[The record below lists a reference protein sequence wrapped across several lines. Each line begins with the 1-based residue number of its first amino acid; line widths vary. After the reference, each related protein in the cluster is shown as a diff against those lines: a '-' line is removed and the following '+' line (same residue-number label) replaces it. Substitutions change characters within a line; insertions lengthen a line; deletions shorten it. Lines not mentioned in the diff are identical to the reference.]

1 VRRLGPLVTWAVLA
15 VGLTGAAAA
24 AQPREALGGAVGD
37 LRVVSTTLPTG
48 LGWTPPVAA
57 AGALVPGRGVGAEG
71 GVFVFAGPGR
81 FRRLSFGA
89 TGFVAEGR
97 ATGVSATGADT
108 PTMATRM
115 FAAAPH
121 AALNFGH
128 RDGWSYLSIGAGTA
142 KVRSTEDGVEDQ
154 PATWGLAF
162 HYGGGARWF
171 VRERLAV
178 SLDLRFWALTPRPAT
193 TARPSAAA
201 TTRIAIGAGVSFR

>member
-1 VRRLGPLVTWAVLA
+1 VGRLVPLLACAVLA
-15 VGLTGAAAA
+15 VGCVAATAA
-24 AQPREALGGAVGD
+24 AQPREALSGVVGD
-37 LRVVSTTLPTG
+37 LRLVSTTLPTG
-48 LGWTPPVAA
+48 FGWTPPVATT
-57 AGALVPGRGVGAEG
+57 GTLVPGRGVGAEG
-71 GVFVFAGPGR
+71 GVFVFAGPGK

-97 ATGVSATGADT
+97 ATGVNA
-108 PTMATRM
+108 PTVTTRM
-115 FAAAPH
+115 VAAAPH

-128 RDGWSYLSIGAGTA
+128 RDGWSYLSIGAGRA
-142 KVRSTEDGVEDQ
+142 KVRATEDGVEDQ

-171 VRERLAV
+171 VREHLAV

-193 TARPSAAA
+193 TARPNAAA

>member
-1 VRRLGPLVTWAVLA
+1 MRHLVPLVAWAVLA
-15 VGLTGAAAA
+15 TGLTAVTAT
-24 AQPREALGGAVGD
+24 AQPREALGGVVGD
-37 LRVVSTTLPTG
+37 LRLVSTTLPTG

-57 AGALVPGRGVGAEG
+57 TGALVPGRGVGAEG

-97 ATGVSATGADT
+97 TTGVDA

-142 KVRSTEDGVEDQ
+142 KVRATEAGVEDQ
-154 PATWGLAF
+154 PASWGLAF

-171 VRERLAV
+171 VREHLAV

>member
-1 VRRLGPLVTWAVLA
+1 MRHLVPLVAWAVLA
-15 VGLTGAAAA
+15 TGLTAVTAT
-24 AQPREALGGAVGD
+24 AQPREALGGVVGD
-37 LRVVSTTLPTG
+37 LRLVSTTLPTG

-57 AGALVPGRGVGAEG
+57 TGALVPGRGVGAEG

-97 ATGVSATGADT
+97 ATGVDA

-142 KVRSTEDGVEDQ
+142 KVRATEAGVEDQ
-154 PATWGLAF
+154 PASWGLAF

-171 VRERLAV
+171 VREHLAV

>member
-1 VRRLGPLVTWAVLA
+1 MLA
-15 VGLTGAAAA
+15 VGCVAATAA
-24 AQPREALGGAVGD
+24 AQPREALSGVVGD
-37 LRVVSTTLPTG
+37 LRLVSTTLPTG
-48 LGWTPPVAA
+48 LGWTPPVATT
-57 AGALVPGRGVGAEG
+57 GTLVPGRGVGVEG
-71 GVFVFAGPGR
+71 GVFAFAGPGR

-89 TGFVAEGR
+89 SGFVAEGR
-97 ATGVSATGADT
+97 ATAVDA

-142 KVRSTEDGVEDQ
+142 KVRATEDGVEDQ
-154 PATWGLAF
+154 PASWGLVF

-171 VRERLAV
+171 VREHLAV

-201 TTRIAIGAGVSFR
+201 TTRIAIGAGLSFR

>member
-1 VRRLGPLVTWAVLA
+1 MRRLAPLVTWAVLT

-37 LRVVSTTLPTG
+37 LRLVSTTLPTG

-97 ATGVSATGADT
+97 ATGVNA
-108 PTMATRM
+108 PTMTTRM

-142 KVRSTEDGVEDQ
+142 KVRATEDGVEDQ
-154 PATWGLAF
+154 SATWGLAF

-171 VRERLAV
+171 VREHLAV

-201 TTRIAIGAGVSFR
+201 TTRIALGAGVSFR

>member
-1 VRRLGPLVTWAVLA
+1 MRRLVPSVAGAVLA
-15 VGLTGAAAA
+15 VGLVAAPAGA
-24 AQPREALGGAVGD
+24 QSREALGGVVGD
-37 LRVVSTTLPTG
+37 LRVASTTLPTG
-48 LGWTPPVAA
+48 LGWTPPVAV

-71 GVFVFAGPGR
+71 GVFLFAGPGR

-89 TGFVAEGR
+89 TALLAEGR
-97 ATGVSATGADT
+97 ATGVNATGGDA
-108 PTMATRM
+108 PTLATRM

-128 RDGWSYLSIGAGTA
+128 RDGWSYLSIGAGAA
-142 KVRSTEDGVEDQ
+142 KVRATEDGVEDQ
-154 PATWGLAF
+154 PASWGLAF

-171 VRERLAV
+171 VREHLAV

-201 TTRIAIGAGVSFR
+201 TTRITIGAGVSFR

>member
-1 VRRLGPLVTWAVLA
+1 MRRFAPLTVWAALA
-15 VGLTGAAAA
+15 VGFSGASAA
-24 AQPREALGGAVGD
+24 AQPREGLSGAVAD

-57 AGALVPGRGVGAEG
+57 AGALVPGRGVGAEA
-71 GVFVFAGPGR
+71 GVFLFAGPGQ

-89 TGFVAEGR
+89 TGFLAEGR
-97 ATGVSATGADT
+97 ATGVNA
-108 PTMATRM
+108 PTLATRM

-121 AALNFGH
+121 AAINFGH

-154 PATWGLAF
+154 PASWGLAF

-171 VRERLAV
+171 LREHIAV

>member
-1 VRRLGPLVTWAVLA
+1 VRRLGPLTVWAVLA
-15 VGLTGAAAA
+15 VGLSGGSAA
-24 AQPREALGGAVGD
+24 AQSREALGGALVD
-37 LRVVSTTLPTG
+37 LRVVSTTLPTA

-71 GVFVFAGPGR
+71 GVFLFAGPGR

-89 TGFVAEGR
+89 TGFLAEGR
-97 ATGVSATGADT
+97 ATGVDA
-108 PTMATRM
+108 PLMATRM

-128 RDGWSYLSIGAGTA
+128 RDGWSYLSIGVGTA
-142 KVRSTEDGVEDQ
+142 KVRATADRVEDQ
-154 PATWGLAF
+154 PAGWGLAF

-171 VRERLAV
+171 VREHLAV

-201 TTRIAIGAGVSFR
+201 TTRIALGAGVSFR

>member
-1 VRRLGPLVTWAVLA
+1 MRRLVPLVAWAVLA
-15 VGLTGAAAA
+15 VGLVAAAA
-24 AQPREALGGAVGD
+24 TAQPREALGGLVGD
-37 LRVVSTTLPTG
+37 LRLASTTLPTG

-57 AGALVPGRGVGAEG
+57 TGALVPGRGIGAEG

-97 ATGVSATGADT
+97 ATGVDA

-128 RDGWSYLSIGAGTA
+128 RDGWSYLSIGAGAA
-142 KVRSTEDGVEDQ
+142 KVRATEAGVEDQ
-154 PATWGLAF
+154 PASWGLAF

-171 VRERLAV
+171 VREHLAV

-201 TTRIAIGAGVSFR
+201 TTRIAIGVGVSFR

>member
-1 VRRLGPLVTWAVLA
+1 MRRLVPVIVWAALA
-15 VGLTGAAAA
+15 VGLSGASSA
-24 AQPREALGGAVGD
+24 AQPREALSGAVAD

-97 ATGVSATGADT
+97 ATGVDA

-115 FAAAPH
+115 LAAAPH

-128 RDGWSYLSIGAGTA
+128 RDGWSYLSIGAGMA
-142 KVRSTEDGVEDQ
+142 KVRATQDGAEDQ
-154 PATWGLAF
+154 PASSGLAF

-171 VRERLAV
+171 VREHLAV

-193 TARPSAAA
+193 TARPRAAA
-201 TTRIAIGAGVSFR
+201 TTRIAIGAGLSFR

>member
-1 VRRLGPLVTWAVLA
+1 VHRLVPLVAWAVLA
-15 VGLTGAAAA
+15 TGLAAVTAT
-24 AQPREALGGAVGD
+24 AQPREALGGVVGD
-37 LRVVSTTLPTG
+37 LRLVSTTLPTG

-97 ATGVSATGADT
+97 ATGVDA

-142 KVRSTEDGVEDQ
+142 KVRATEAGVEDQ
-154 PATWGLAF
+154 PASWGLAF

-171 VRERLAV
+171 VREHLAV

>member
-1 VRRLGPLVTWAVLA
+1 MRRLVPLVAWAVLA
-15 VGLTGAAAA
+15 VGLVAAAA
-24 AQPREALGGAVGD
+24 TAQPREALGGVVGD
-37 LRVVSTTLPTG
+37 LRLASTTLPTG

-57 AGALVPGRGVGAEG
+57 TGALVPGRGIGAEG

-97 ATGVSATGADT
+97 ATGVDA

-128 RDGWSYLSIGAGTA
+128 RDGWSYLSIGAGAA
-142 KVRSTEDGVEDQ
+142 KVRATEAGVEDQ
-154 PATWGLAF
+154 PASWGLAF

-171 VRERLAV
+171 VREHLAV

-201 TTRIAIGAGVSFR
+201 TTRIAIGVGVSFR

>member
-1 VRRLGPLVTWAVLA
+1 MRRLVPVIVWAALA
-15 VGLTGAAAA
+15 VGAFGASAA
-24 AQPREALGGAVGD
+24 AQPREALGGAVVD

-48 LGWTPPVAA
+48 LGWTPPVAT

-71 GVFVFAGPGR
+71 GVFLFAGPGR
-81 FRRLSFGA
+81 FKRLSFGA
-89 TGFVAEGR
+89 TGFLAEGR
-97 ATGVSATGADT
+97 ATGVAATGGNA

-142 KVRSTEDGVEDQ
+142 KVRATQDGVEDQ
-154 PATWGLAF
+154 PASWGLAF

-171 VRERLAV
+171 VREHLAV
-178 SLDLRFWALTPRPAT
+178 SLDLRFWALTPQPAT

>member
-1 VRRLGPLVTWAVLA
+1 MHRLVPLVAWAVLA
-15 VGLTGAAAA
+15 VGLVPAAAA

-48 LGWTPPVAA
+48 LGWTPPVATT
-57 AGALVPGRGVGAEG
+57 GALVPGRGVGAEG

-97 ATGVSATGADT
+97 ATGVTASGVDA

-142 KVRSTEDGVEDQ
+142 KVRATEDGVEDQ

>member
-1 VRRLGPLVTWAVLA
+1 MRHLVPLVAWAVLA
-15 VGLTGAAAA
+15 AGLTAVTAT
-24 AQPREALGGAVGD
+24 AQPREALGGVVGD
-37 LRVVSTTLPTG
+37 LRLVSTTLPTG

-57 AGALVPGRGVGAEG
+57 TGALVPGRGVGAEG

-97 ATGVSATGADT
+97 ATGVDA

-142 KVRSTEDGVEDQ
+142 KVRATEAGVEDQ
-154 PATWGLAF
+154 PASWGLAF

-171 VRERLAV
+171 VREHLAV